1 MRAERQPGDEPHVRS
16 SSPAEAAADLRERQP
31 EDDGDTG
38 RHLHLPHP
46 HLIEADE
53 DRFAWRAKIRR
64 NPRKLFFYRIGVG
77 IAGLFLMIAAILL
90 GPLPG
95 PGGIPLFLLGLA
107 VWASEFG
114 WAQNVMLWFK
124 RQFERYQSWNRP
136 RRVLFW
142 VVLVLF
148 FWLMGYLMMLTYG
161 IPPWAPDIAHDWL
174 AHLPGLGVRGTA

>member
-1 MRAERQPGDEPHVRS
+1 MRAERQPGDERHPPS
-16 SSPAEAAADLRERQP
+16 SSPAETAADLHEPRPDE
-31 EDDGDTG
+31 EDTG
-38 RHLHLPHP
+38 HHLHLPHP

-64 NPRKLFFYRIGVG
+64 DPRKLFFYRIGVG

-124 RQFERYQSWNRP
+124 RQFERYLGWNRP
-136 RRVLFW
+136 RRLLFW
-142 VVLVLF
+142 VVVILF
-148 FWLMGYLMMLTYG
+148 FWTGGYLMMVVYG
-161 IPPWAPDIAHDWL
+161 IPPWLPDNIAALLDRV
-174 AHLPGLGVRGTA
+174 PGLGEGMFR